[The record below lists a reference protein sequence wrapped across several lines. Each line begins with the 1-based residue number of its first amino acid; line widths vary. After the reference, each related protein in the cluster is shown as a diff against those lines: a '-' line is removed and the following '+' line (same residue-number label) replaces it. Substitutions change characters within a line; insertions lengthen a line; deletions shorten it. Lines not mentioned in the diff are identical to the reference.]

1 MSNRRKRSTAPVNI
15 PKAPA
20 QDKTA
25 FPATSRVIG
34 WRLWA
39 FRLLALV
46 AAPALFFCLVELAL
60 KLAGFGYPT
69 AFLLPATQNGQ
80 KVFVQN
86 NQFGWRFFRP
96 ELARTPSQ
104 FSIPQAKASDT
115 VRIFVFGES
124 AAYGDPEPRFGLPRM
139 LQAMLSL
146 RNPGVRFEVVN
157 AAMTAINSHVIL
169 PIARDCAGA
178 DGDIWVIYM
187 GNNEVVGPFGA
198 GTVFGSQATPPL
210 PLIRA
215 TLAFKTTRTGQWLD
229 SVRQWLQK
237 PPPER
242 SEWGG
247 MEMFLDQQ
255 VRADDPRMNAVYHH
269 FERNLADIIRAGRRS
284 GANLVVST
292 VAVNLKDCAPF
303 ASAHR
308 PGLFGPDQAK
318 WEQLYQLG
326 IKAQAADKAQEA
338 AEQFQAAAQIDDH
351 FADLRFRQGE
361 CALALGK
368 MLEAQRQFQA
378 ACDLDTLRFRCDS
391 RLNDLIRQAAS
402 GRESRHI
409 LLADAQHTFADHSP
423 DGLPGEDLFY
433 EHVHLNFD
441 GNYFLAR
448 TIGAKI
454 EELLPE
460 RVAVRSGT
468 NRPWPSVA
476 DCARRLAWT
485 DWSWQAVL
493 SDIFARLKAPP
504 FTGQLNHDS
513 QMQRMTALREKL
525 APAKQPAGISEARR
539 VCEEALAVAPDDPAL
554 YSQLATL
561 KRMTGDL
568 TGAEAA
574 ARRELELVPSDSEG
588 WSELGR
594 ILAQQRRIEEAS
606 VAFRRAFQLNQED
619 MGSRLNLAQL
629 LATHGRREEAIREC
643 RRGLAISPRSFPILL
658 YLGQL
663 LEQTERKAEAD
674 ECYQKAL
681 ATSTNNSP
689 VDLARFC
696 RGHGWLEAAV
706 TIYNRALKLDP
717 SNAILHVEAGQALET
732 LGRYAEA
739 ADHSAEALRMAPELA
754 ESHLL
759 QGTLLWQQGK
769 AAGAGEQFLEALRL
783 NPERLDARMDLGIV
797 LMTQGRSNEALAQ
810 FEEVLQRSPTNEAA
824 LQYVE
829 HLRAKPGS
837 GPSP

>member
-39 FRLLALV
+39 FRLLAVV
-46 AAPALFFCLVELAL
+46 AAPALFFCLVELVL
-60 KLAGFGYPT
+60 RLAGFGYPT
-69 AFLLPATQNGQ
+69 AFLLPATQDGQ

-86 NQFGWRFFRP
+86 NQFGWRFFGP
-96 ELARTPSQ
+96 AMARMPCPI
-104 FSIPQAKASDT
+104 SIPQTKASNT
-115 VRIFVFGES
+115 VRIIVFGES
-124 AAYGDPEPRFGLPRM
+124 AAS
-139 LQAMLSL
+139 AI
-146 RNPGVRFEVVN
+146 RNRVSVCRACCKPCWNCVIPARDFEVVN
-157 AAMTAINSHVIL
+157 AAMTAINSNVIL

-198 GTVFGSQATPPL
+198 GTVFGQQA
-210 PLIRA
+210 A
-215 TLAFKTTRTGQWLD
+215 AASAD
-229 SVRQWLQK
+229 SRQPGFENHAHGAMVDAVRQRLQK
-237 PPPER
+237 PPPDK

-247 MEMFLDQQ
+247 MEMFLNQQ

-284 GANLVVST
+284 GANMVVST

-326 IKAQAADKAQEA
+326 IKAQAAGKAQEA

-368 MLEAQRQFQA
+368 TLEAQRQFQA
-378 ACDLDTLRFRCDS
+378 ARDLDTLRFRCDS

-448 TIGAKI
+448 TIAPKI

-460 RVAVRSGT
+460 RVAARSGT

-485 DWSWQAVL
+485 DWSRQAVL
-493 SDIFARLKAPP
+493 SDISARLNDPP
-504 FTGQLNHDS
+504 FTGQLNHDA
-513 QMQRMTALREKL
+513 QMQRLTALREKL

-561 KRMTGDL
+561 KQMTGDL

-588 WSELGR
+588 WSELGI
-594 ILAQQRRIEEAS
+594 ILEHQRRLEEAS
-606 VAFRRAFQLNQED
+606 VAFRRAIQLDPQD
-619 MGSRLNLAQL
+619 MGARLNLAQSQAAL
-629 LATHGRREEAIREC
+629 GRREEAVREC
-643 RRGLAISPRSFPILL
+643 RQALAVRPHSFPTLL
-658 YLGQL
+658 CLGQL
-663 LEQTERKAEAD
+663 LEQMGRKAEAED
-674 ECYQKAL
+674 CYQKAL
-681 ATSTNNSP
+681 ATHTHNSS
-689 VDLARFC
+689 VELARFC
-696 RGHGWLEAAV
+696 RA
-706 TIYNRALKLDP
+706 
-717 SNAILHVEAGQALET
+717 
-732 LGRYAEA
+732 
-739 ADHSAEALRMAPELA
+739 
-754 ESHLL
+754 
-759 QGTLLWQQGK
+759 
-769 AAGAGEQFLEALRL
+769 AAG
-783 NPERLDARMDLGIV
+783 
-797 LMTQGRSNEALAQ
+797 S
-810 FEEVLQRSPTNEAA
+810 
-824 LQYVE
+824 
-829 HLRAKPGS
+829 KPL
-837 GPSP
+837 